1 MKKYK
6 IEEAGASF
14 IGHWFYFMLT
24 ALSKINDKKSKIA
37 ICLDDKDL
45 TDYQIQSL
53 EILSYKYKYTEDHSE
68 SIFLPSI
75 KPLSSAT
82 PTRFNFL
89 NSLIKI
95 LLYKK
100 ILSLF

>member
-68 SIFLPSI
+68 SF
-75 KPLSSAT
+75 SS
-82 PTRFNFL
+82 FD
-89 NSLIKI
+89 
-95 LLYKK
+95 
-100 ILSLF
+100 